1 MGLDHRIKDALDEA
15 RMVVLVVQVLL
26 GFQFSVVLQPRFD
39 QLSRAG
45 QLVHVAGLGLL
56 LAAFALAVAPAT
68 FHRIAEHGNETPR
81 VLEFTSR
88 MVGLAL
94 LPFGAALGTSLFVVS
109 ELMGTRLEATMV
121 GAVGFLCALALWYG
135 WPLLRRRHPAV
146 ERGRQDSSDIATKI
160 EHALT
165 EARMVLPGAQALLG
179 FQFMSFFAAGF
190 IDLPRASRLIH
201 FSGLLFVSLAS
212 ILLIAP
218 AAFHRIAEQGQ
229 STARFYRYAS
239 GMVQA
244 SLVPLALGMSADFY
258 VVVAKVSGSIVDGA
272 VSAAGLLLGVF
283 GLWWCI
289 PWFARTS

>member
-1 MGLDHRIKDALDEA
+1 MALAQRIKDALDEG

-39 QLSRAG
+39 HLSPTG
-45 QLVHVAGLGLL
+45 QRVHVAGLGLL

-68 FHRIAEHGNETPR
+68 FHRLAEHGNDTPR
-81 VLEFTSR
+81 VLLFTSR

-109 ELMGTRLEATMV
+109 EWMGTEWEAAMV
-121 GAVGFLCALALWYG
+121 GTVGFLCAVALWYG
-135 WPLLRRRHPAV
+135 WPLLQRRHPIL
-146 ERGRQDSSDIATKI
+146 ERDRHDSSDISSKI
-160 EHALT
+160 EQALT

-190 IDLPRASRLIH
+190 SELPRASRLIH
-201 FSGLLFVSLAS
+201 FSGLLFVSLAG

-229 STARFYRYAS
+229 PTTRFYRYAS

-244 SLVPLALGMSADFY
+244 SLVPLALGMSADVY
-258 VVVAKVSGSIVDGA
+258 VVVTKVSGSIAEGA
-272 VSAAGLLLGVF
+272 VAAAALLLSVL
-283 GLWWCI
+283 GLWWWI
-289 PWFARTS
+289 PWFARTR